1 MPPVIVVG
9 AGVAG
14 AHAALTLLER
24 GCAVEHWDVGRAE
37 PAFPP
42 AGRSF
47 DDLKSDLD
55 DPVSYLLGGGLEA
68 LIPPAAP
75 ELLRYPPSRAFL
87 LDRDDPAAGLLDDGF
102 APYASFA
109 QGGLANGWGANA
121 LSYDEDDLREWPVPV
136 GEMAAAYRT
145 AYERISVAGPRSDD
159 LSPHLSNVYAS
170 QAPVAL
176 TEPDR
181 RLLARYE
188 SRRATIAAGGVKLGL
203 ARLAVVTD
211 AARADA
217 CDGCNRCLWGCPRG
231 SIYNPAQSTLQACR
245 RHDGYRYVS
254 GRQVL
259 SLRAAAGT
267 VTAIRFR
274 DTADGTVREQAC
286 TAVLLAAGALQSGAI
301 FLRTFA
307 ALRPDLPPEGDGLMD
322 TTVVKIPFLA
332 LRNIGVEPPGRAFQ
346 FNRLLMGLVGNPP
359 PWPDYLHGE
368 LLHLTSLL
376 YHPLIERMP
385 FDSRTAAR
393 IFFAL
398 RSALGVVTLFMPDR
412 ISAGNRQVLLA
423 RGDESPVRLTYR
435 ETAEKQAFVHAS
447 IARVRSALR
456 RLGCLPRPAVISP
469 PGAGIHY
476 AGTVPMGAGPRRCDA
491 DGRTHLLRNLYIADG
506 AAFPSLPSKSITMS
520 LAAHATRVA
529 GKVAA

>member
-1 MPPVIVVG
+1 MPPVTVVG

-24 GCAVEHWDVGRAE
+24 GFAVEHWDVGRTEA
-37 PAFPP
+37 AFPP

-55 DPVSYLLGGGLEA
+55 DPVSHLLGGNLEA

-87 LDRDDPAAGLLDDGF
+87 LDRNDSSAGLVADGF
-102 APYASFA
+102 APFGSFA
-109 QGGLANGWGANA
+109 LGGLANGWGANA
-121 LSYDEDDLREWPVPV
+121 LSYDENDLREWPVPSAD
-136 GEMAAAYRT
+136 MAAAYRT
-145 AYERISVAGPRSDD
+145 VYERIPVAGPANDD
-159 LSPHLSNVYAS
+159 LSPHLSHVFAS

-188 SRRATIAAGGVKLGL
+188 SRRAALAARGVKLGL

-211 AARADA
+211 PARPDA
-217 CDGCNRCLWGCPRG
+217 CDHCNRCLWGCPRG
-231 SIYNPAQSTLQACR
+231 SIYNPALSTLHACR
-245 RHDGYRYVS
+245 RYDGYRYVA

-259 SLRAAAGT
+259 SLRAEAGAA
-267 VTAIRFR
+267 TAIRFR
-274 DTADGTVREQAC
+274 ETASGAVREQPCA
-286 TAVLLAAGALQSGAI
+286 TVLLAAGALQTGAI
-301 FLRTFA
+301 FLRTLA
-307 ALRPDLPPEGDGLMD
+307 ALRPDLAPESAGLMD

-332 LRNIGVEPPGRAFQ
+332 VRSIGAAPPERAFQ
-346 FNRLLMGLVGNPP
+346 FNRLLLGLVGNPA

-385 FDSRTAAR
+385 LDSRASAR
-393 IFFAL
+393 VFFAL

-412 ISAGNRQVLLA
+412 LEPGNGQVLTD
-423 RGDESPVRLTYR
+423 RGDEAPVRLTYR
-435 ETAEKQAFVHAS
+435 ESDRKQAFVRAS
-447 IARVRSALR
+447 IARVRAALW

-476 AGTVPMGAGPRRCDA
+476 AGTVPMGEGPRRCDS
-491 DGRTHLLRNLYIADG
+491 DGRTHLLRNVHIADG

-529 GKVAA
+529 GKIAA